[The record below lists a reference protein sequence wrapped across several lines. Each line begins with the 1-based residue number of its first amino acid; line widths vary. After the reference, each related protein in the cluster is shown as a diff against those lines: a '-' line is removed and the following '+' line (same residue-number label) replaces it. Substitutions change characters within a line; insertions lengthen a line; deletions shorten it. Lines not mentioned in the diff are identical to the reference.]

1 MADGIALP
9 IGSATIILKANFGG
23 FLADLLAHKEL
34 MCSKGVSNAIHPC
47 WNCANLSM
55 RSNGR
60 YSPEERTLACS
71 DMAQFMSYSDEVL
84 LGMVDRLHDSVGSMT
99 QRQLAELQTS
109 CGFNI
114 EPEGIMRDRTLRDIQ
129 VIF

>member
-1 MADGIALP
+1 M
-9 IGSATIILKANFGG
+9 LKANFGG

-34 MCSKGVSNAIHPC
+34 MCSKGVSNAFHPC

-55 RSNGR
+55 RANGR
-60 YSPEERTLACS
+60 YRPEERTLACS
-71 DMAQFMSYSDEVL
+71 DMSQFMAYSDEVL

-99 QRQLAELQTS
+99 QRQLAELQTA

-129 VIF
+129 VLF